1 MTAIKTLA
9 IALAICTLAACAETV
24 NINSDFFEGTDFSH
38 FKTYRWYDDVH
49 ESRTAEYRSYNSSD
63 KLIRQT
69 VDATLKKKGLRP
81 NTLDGG
87 EFLVNYRLSA
97 DAKMNMNSFNSYNQ
111 PGVHGG
117 VATGTYG
124 TSVAIGV
131 STGSSGPTYYK
142 EGTIVID
149 IIDVVSNSVVWRG
162 IADGR
167 LPRDMGLSKRNEI
180 IREIVP
186 RILEDFPPQ

>member
-1 MTAIKTLA
+1 VTAIKNLA
-9 IALAICTLAACAETV
+9 IALTISALAACADTV
-24 NINSDFFEGTDFSH
+24 NINSDYFEGSDFSQ

-63 KLIRQT
+63 KLMRQT
-69 VDATLKKKGLRP
+69 VNAALKKKGLRP

-87 EFLVNYRLSA
+87 EFLVNYRISA
-97 DAKMNMNSFNSYNQ
+97 DAKMNMNSFNSYDQ

-124 TSVAIGV
+124 TSVALGV
-131 STGSSGPTYYK
+131 STGSGPTYYK

-149 IIDVVSNSVVWRG
+149 IIDVASNSVVWRG
-162 IADGR
+162 VADGR
-167 LPRDMGLSKRNEI
+167 LPKDMGLSKRNEI
-180 IREIVP
+180 IRQIVP

>member
-1 MTAIKTLA
+1 
-9 IALAICTLAACAETV
+9 
-24 NINSDFFEGTDFSH
+24 
-38 FKTYRWYDDVH
+38 
-49 ESRTAEYRSYNSSD
+49 
-63 KLIRQT
+63 
-69 VDATLKKKGLRP
+69 
-81 NTLDGG
+81 
-87 EFLVNYRLSA
+87 
-97 DAKMNMNSFNSYNQ
+97 MNMNSFNSYDQ

-149 IIDVVSNSVVWRG
+149 IIDVASNSVVWRG
-162 IADGR
+162 VADGR
-167 LPRDMGLSKRNEI
+167 LPKDMGLSKRNEI

-186 RILEDFPPQ
+186 RIAVHWCKRIRTGI